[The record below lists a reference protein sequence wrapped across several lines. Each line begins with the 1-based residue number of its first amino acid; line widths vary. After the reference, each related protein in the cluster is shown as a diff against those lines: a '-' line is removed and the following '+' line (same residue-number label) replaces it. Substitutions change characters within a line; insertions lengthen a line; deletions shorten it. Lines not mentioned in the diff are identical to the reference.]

1 MHWLSR
7 SKTNGQYHVFTA
19 PPSSLPH
26 PPRDWHRGPFPTHG
40 ELAQRLSL
48 TMRPTRTASP
58 LCFFLTAV
66 TRKLAIPSFLCE
78 YSGPFWG
85 MFSKMRLDIYCQDSL
100 ANSFRRK
107 RSPFIFRSVDKFQSP
122 LVPLITHCSRTG
134 AMWTIQTNK
143 LIPFDRFSS
152 FSCLQQ
158 ASPI

>member
-1 MHWLSR
+1 MTSALTLPDQDPWR
-7 SKTNGQYHVFTA
+7 V
-19 PPSSLPH
+19 SS
-26 PPRDWHRGPFPTHG
+26 GA
-40 ELAQRLSL
+40 ELANETNQDSKPP
-48 TMRPTRTASP
+48 M
-58 LCFFLTAV
+58 FFLTAV

-122 LVPLITHCSRTG
+122 LGPLISHCSRTG

-143 LIPFDRFSS
+143 LISFDRFSS